1 MSDGGQSNREGG
13 DAPDLGALRSRLD
26 ALHRSVE
33 ALGRPDAGVPAPPP
47 AQEAHGPPGAYPVPP
62 ADQQPPAPPPPFYRT
77 PPDAPQAP
85 PPAPASPY
93 ETSAAPDYAEPYAD
107 PYVADPYAAP
117 PAATNGGG
125 EVPADEFVPAAN
137 VTILDVGPFADLV
150 ELRLFE
156 EAVARLET
164 VRDVHVRRFGHNRA
178 KIEVGMLGPQPV
190 GRELY
195 RLGRPMEVEPGPDGE
210 VIVDFSEIVAEESV
224 APEQPNQVVAA
235 PPATA
240 MPTAEPTAS
249 ESESSSSTPAGTPE
263 SESEEKQ

>member
-1 MSDGGQSNREGG
+1 MSDWGKSNREGD
-13 DAPDLGALRSRLD
+13 DAADLSALRSRLD

-33 ALGRPDAGVPAPPP
+33 ALGHQDPGAPSAQPPP
-47 AQEAHGPPGAYPVPP
+47 QEAHGPPGFPPAAQPPITPPPAGYQPPPASPVPP
-62 ADQQPPAPPPPFYRT
+62 PPG
-77 PPDAPQAP
+77 
-85 PPAPASPY
+85 Y
-93 ETSAAPDYAEPYAD
+93 EHPAEPVYED
-107 PYVADPYAAP
+107 PYADPYAAP

-125 EVPADEFVPAAN
+125 DAMPDALVAPAN

-156 EAVARLET
+156 EAVGRLET

-210 VIVDFSEIVAEESV
+210 VIVDFSEIVAEES
-224 APEQPNQVVAA
+224 
-235 PPATA
+235 
-240 MPTAEPTAS
+240 
-249 ESESSSSTPAGTPE
+249 AGRR
-263 SESEEKQ
+263 